1 MAALPRLKDSM
12 LIDCRAIARDLDIA
26 TSSAIRAS
34 AARGIVPAV
43 REIVATDNEAVHSY
57 VRTKQKKA
65 DTLGVDY
72 QAVAFERSA
81 TTGQILDAI
90 GALNLEADIHGIM
103 LGMPLFEHLDQ
114 DALANAIAAN
124 KDIDGLGAANTAY
137 LATNRERLALAPATA
152 IAAVHILETVT
163 SLAGRRVVVLGR
175 GPTVGRPVAAMLVN
189 RDATVTICHSRS
201 RDLDRLVAESEIVV
215 SAIGRGHFVRP
226 EWLRPSQIV
235 VDCGISFIDGKTV
248 GDVDAAAVTDPS
260 VAITPVPGGVGV
272 VTNAMLFANLLRAI
286 GLQQA

>member
-1 MAALPRLKDSM
+1 MKDIM

-26 TSSAIRAS
+26 TSSAIRDW
-34 AARGIVPAV
+34 AARGVVPAV

-65 DTLGVDY
+65 DALGVDY
-72 QAVAFERSA
+72 RPIGFERSA

-90 GALNLEADIHGIM
+90 GALNLEAEVQGIM
-103 LGMPLFEHLDQ
+103 LGLPLFEHLDQ
-114 DALANAIAAN
+114 DALANAIAGN
-124 KDIDGLGAANTAY
+124 KDIDGLGAANTAF
-137 LATNRERLALAPATA
+137 LATNREQLALAPATA
-152 IAAVHILETVT
+152 IAAVHILEKVT
-163 SLAGRRVVVLGR
+163 SLGGRRVAVLGR

-201 RDLDRLVAESEIVV
+201 RDVDRLVAASEIVV

-235 VDCGISFIDGKTV
+235 VDCGISFIDGRIV

-272 VTNAMLFANLLRAI
+272 VTNAMLFANLMRAI
-286 GLQQA
+286 QLQQARAPRI

>member
-1 MAALPRLKDSM
+1 M
-12 LIDCRAIARDLDIA
+12 LIDCRAIARELDIA
-26 TSSAIRAS
+26 TSSAIRDWV
-34 AARGIVPAV
+34 ARGIVPAV

-65 DTLGVDY
+65 DSLGVDY
-72 QAVAFERSA
+72 RAIGFDRSA
-81 TTGQILDAI
+81 TTVRILDAI
-90 GALNLEADIHGIM
+90 GALNLEADVHGIM

-114 DALANAIAAN
+114 DALANAIASN
-124 KDIDGLGAANTAY
+124 KDIDGLGSASTAC
-137 LATNRERLALAPATA
+137 LATNREHLALAPATA
-152 IAAVHILETVT
+152 IAAVHILEKVT
-163 SLAGRRVVVLGR
+163 SLGGRRVAVLGR

-201 RDLDRLVAESEIVV
+201 LGIDRLVAESEIIV

-235 VDCGISFIDGKTV
+235 VDCGISFIDGRLA
-248 GDVDAAAVTDPS
+248 GDVDAAAVTEPS

-272 VTNAMLFANLLRAI
+272 VTNAMIFANLMRAI
-286 GLQQA
+286 QLQQAETPRP

>member
-1 MAALPRLKDSM
+1 M

-26 TSSAIRAS
+26 TSSAIRDW
-34 AARGIVPAV
+34 AARGVAPAV

-65 DTLGVDY
+65 DALGADY
-72 QAVAFERSA
+72 RAIGFDRSA
-81 TTGQILDAI
+81 TTGQVLDAI
-90 GALNLEADIHGIM
+90 GALNLDADVHGIM

-114 DALANAIAAN
+114 DALANAIAGD
-124 KDIDGLGAANTAY
+124 KDIDGLGAASTAY
-137 LATNRERLALAPATA
+137 LATNREQLALAPATA
-152 IAAVHILETVT
+152 IAAVHILEKVT
-163 SLAGRRVVVLGR
+163 SLGGRRVAVLGR

-201 RDLDRLVAESEIVV
+201 RDIDRIVGTSEIVV

-235 VDCGISFIDGKTV
+235 VDCGISFVDGKTV
-248 GDVDAAAVTDPS
+248 GDVDAAAVTEPS
-260 VAITPVPGGVGV
+260 IAITPVPGGVGV
-272 VTNAMLFANLLRAI
+272 VTNAMIFANLLRAVA
-286 GLQQA
+286 LQHGGGSQA

>member
-1 MAALPRLKDSM
+1 LKDKM
-12 LIDCRAIARDLDIA
+12 LIDCRAIARELDIA
-26 TSSAIRAS
+26 TSSAIRDW
-34 AARGIVPAV
+34 AARGVMPAV
-43 REIVATDNEAVHSY
+43 REIVATDDEAVHSY

-65 DTLGVDY
+65 EALGVDY
-72 QAVAFERSA
+72 RAIGFDRSA
-81 TTGQILDAI
+81 TTGQLLDAI
-90 GALNLEADIHGIM
+90 GALNLEADVHGIM

-114 DALANAIAAN
+114 DALANAIAGN
-124 KDIDGLGAANTAY
+124 KDIDGLGAASTAC
-137 LATNRERLALAPATA
+137 LATNREQLALAPATA

-163 SLAGRRVVVLGR
+163 SLGGRRVAVLGR

-201 RDLDRLVAESEIVV
+201 RDLDRLIAESEILV

-248 GDVDAAAVTDPS
+248 GDVDAAAVTEPS

-286 GLQQA
+286 GLQRP

>member
-1 MAALPRLKDSM
+1 M

-26 TSSAIRAS
+26 TSSAIRGW

-65 DTLGVDY
+65 DALGADY
-72 QAVAFERSA
+72 RAVTFDRSA
-81 TTGQILDAI
+81 TTGQLLDAI
-90 GALNLEADIHGIM
+90 GALNRDADVHGIM

-114 DALANAIAAN
+114 DALANAIASN
-124 KDIDGLGAANTAY
+124 KDIDGLGAASTAY
-137 LATNRERLALAPATA
+137 LAINREHLALAPATA
-152 IAAVHILETVT
+152 IAAVHILEKVT
-163 SLAGRRVVVLGR
+163 SLSGRRVAVLGR

-201 RDLDRLVAESEIVV
+201 RDIDRIVAESEIIV
-215 SAIGRGHFVRP
+215 SAIGRGRFVRP

-235 VDCGISFIDGKTV
+235 VDCGISFIDGRTV
-248 GDVDAAAVTDPS
+248 GDVDAAAVTEPS

-286 GLQQA
+286 ELQNAGASQP

>member
-1 MAALPRLKDSM
+1 M

-26 TSSAIRAS
+26 TSSAIRDL

-65 DTLGVDY
+65 DALGVDY
-72 QAVAFERSA
+72 QAAGFDRSA
-81 TTGQILDAI
+81 TTGQLLDAI
-90 GALNLEADIHGIM
+90 DALNLDADIHGIM

-114 DALANAIAAN
+114 DALANAIAGD
-124 KDIDGLGAANTAY
+124 KDIDGLGPASIAC
-137 LATNRERLALAPATA
+137 LAINREQLALAPATA

-163 SLAGRRVVVLGR
+163 NLSGRRVVVLGR

-201 RDLDRLVAESEIVV
+201 CDIDRIVAESEIVV

-235 VDCGISFIDGKTV
+235 VDCGISFVDEKTV

-260 VAITPVPGGVGV
+260 VMITPVPGGVGV

-286 GLQQA
+286 GLQQP